1 MRAAI
6 LNGTLKRSP
15 QTSNTDSLASNV
27 AGALRDRGVDEVTQI
42 RLVDDDVK
50 PGVESD
56 MELREGLGAPDRRRR
71 RAQPRGDR
79 PGGAGP
85 PDPQVAER
93 LSRPPPRVGS
103 LTAMTQSRR
112 DPRSARGT

>member
-27 AGALRDRGVDEVTQI
+27 AGALRDRGVDEVTQN
-42 RLVDDDVK
+42 RLVDHDVK

-56 MELREGLGAPDRRRR
+56 MELREGLDAPDRRRR
-71 RAQPRGDR
+71 AAHNLVAVARALRAHPI
-79 PGGAGP
+79 PKP
-85 PDPQVAER
+85 PNA
-93 LSRPPPRVGS
+93 
-103 LTAMTQSRR
+103 
-112 DPRSARGT
+112 